1 MDIALSLAY
10 YCSATFV
17 SVQIQANIN
26 VRLLNTEDFSDEWEV
41 LDPDKGRPRFYFLTI
56 VLIRHTYIL

>member
-17 SVQIQANIN
+17 SVQIQDNIN
-26 VRLLNTEDFSDEWEV
+26 VRLLNTEDFASEWEV
-41 LDPDKGRPRFYFLTI
+41 FRPG
-56 VLIRHTYIL
+56 